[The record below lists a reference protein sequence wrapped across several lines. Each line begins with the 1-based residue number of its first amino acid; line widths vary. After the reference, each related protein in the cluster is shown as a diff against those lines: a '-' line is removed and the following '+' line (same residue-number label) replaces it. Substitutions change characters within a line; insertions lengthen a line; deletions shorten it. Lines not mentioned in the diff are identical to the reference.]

1 MGTKLLLFSELSKK
15 TTRSFG
21 MSPNERLIK
30 GKKRCRLLLFEAD
43 VSAAVEGTAFGGS
56 VIGYGLQLTLAL
68 AADLYAGHTL
78 GNHVVFECL
87 GAFHSEVTEVLVG
100 GVCLVFNR
108 LLDKAY
114 GKAVAKSAVVPDKDV
129 IVRETE
135 APGCVFAIERRS
147 PVVAFGVH
155 VLY

>member
-1 MGTKLLLFSELSKK
+1 MHASIVLDHFAHVHLVVIVPVQNTHMAQVIAPDIRVLNIGLSLH
-15 TTRSFG
+15 
-21 MSPNERLIK
+21 PLPY
-30 GKKRCRLLLFEAD
+30 
-43 VSAAVEGTAFGGS
+43 S
-56 VIGYGLQLTLAL
+56 VRYR
-68 AADLYAGHTL
+68 
-78 GNHVVFECL
+78 
-87 GAFHSEVTEVLVG
+87 VG

-114 GKAVAKSAVVPDKDV
+114 GKAVAKSAVAPDKDV
-129 IVRETE
+129 IIRETE